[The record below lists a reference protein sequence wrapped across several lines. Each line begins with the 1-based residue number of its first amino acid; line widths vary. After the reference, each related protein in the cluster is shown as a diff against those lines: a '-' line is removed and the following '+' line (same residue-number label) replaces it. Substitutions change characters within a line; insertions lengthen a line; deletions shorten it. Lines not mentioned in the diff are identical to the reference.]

1 MATLEEL
8 KLEPRIVLRE
18 IDGYV
23 REMDSE
29 ISKII
34 PPAIN
39 QIIQMFYDPVCSIHH
54 CQ

>member
-1 MATLEEL
+1 MANLEEL
-8 KLEPRIVLRE
+8 KLEPSLVLRE

-23 REMDSE
+23 RQMDSE

-39 QIIQMFYDPVCSIHH
+39 QIIQTFYDPVCSIYH